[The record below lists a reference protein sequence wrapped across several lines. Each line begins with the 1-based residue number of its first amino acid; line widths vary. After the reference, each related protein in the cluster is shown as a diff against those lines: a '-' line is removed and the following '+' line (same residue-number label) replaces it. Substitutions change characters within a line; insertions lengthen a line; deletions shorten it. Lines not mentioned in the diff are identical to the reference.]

1 MQKMIFGQLKYG
13 LLNKVYFLKMALFEM
28 EIKTLL
34 MIFYIETQ
42 VSAMHHRL
50 EQIKGR
56 KSEQ

>member
-1 MQKMIFGQLKYG
+1 
-13 LLNKVYFLKMALFEM
+13 
-28 EIKTLL
+28 

-56 KSEQ
+56 KSEQWTQLWESVSHYKCCNTWLCIGT